1 MIVVQKYGGSSI
13 ADKERI
19 LNVAKKIKKRIEK
32 GDKVV
37 VIVSAMGNTTDN
49 LIRLAK
55 SLSKNPHPREMD
67 MLLTTGEQISIA
79 LLSIAL
85 IELGIKAK
93 SFNAFQ
99 LNIKTTHDFTKAR
112 IKDIDSNK
120 ILKELELNSV
130 VIVAGF
136 QGVTENGDLTTLGRG
151 GSDTT
156 AVAIAAKLGSHCE
169 IYSDVDGIYTS
180 DPRIIPNAK
189 KLKYI
194 TYDDA
199 LELSSLGAKVL
210 HSRSVELAKKY
221 NVKLYCASS
230 FSEKEGTW
238 VIDKLPEWLEQPVV
252 SGATIEKDQVKI
264 TLNNL
269 PKDNKVIEKIFEIL
283 SDKKINIDMI
293 SMITSNKNIHL
304 SFSVLNDL
312 RKTIEESIKTI
323 DSSIDISYEGMFDKV
338 SIVGVGMKSSPGVAA
353 RFFKVLTDNG
363 IIPELVTT
371 SEIKISVLVSKKNSE
386 KLLKKLVDEFSL
398 GGWKYVFIEH
408 L

>member
-1 MIVVQKYGGSSI
+1 MIVVQKYGGSSV
-13 ADKERI
+13 ADKDRI
-19 LNVAKKIKKRIEK
+19 LNVANRIKNRIEQ

-37 VIVSAMGNTTDN
+37 VIVSAMGKTTDN
-49 LIRLAK
+49 LINLAK
-55 SLSKNPHPREMD
+55 SISKNPPPREMD

-85 IELGIKAK
+85 NELGIKAK

-120 ILKELELNSV
+120 ILKELEENSV

-136 QGVTENGDLTTLGRG
+136 QGITESGDLTTLGRG

-156 AVAIAAKLGSHCE
+156 AVAVAAKLGVNCE
-169 IYSDVDGIYTS
+169 IYSDVDGIYTC
-180 DPRIIPNAK
+180 DPRIVPNAK

-194 TYDDA
+194 TFDDA

-230 FSEKEGTW
+230 FTDEEGTW
-238 VIDKLPEWLEQPVV
+238 VVDKLPEWLEQPVV
-252 SGATIEKDQVKI
+252 TGATIEKDQIKI

-269 PKDNKVIEKIFEIL
+269 PKENEIIERIFETL
-283 SDKKINIDMI
+283 SNKRINIDMI
-293 SMITSNKNIHL
+293 SMFTDKGNIHL

-312 RKTIEESIKTI
+312 RQTIEESIEKI
-323 DSSIDISYEGMFDKV
+323 DPSIEVLYQGMFDKV

-353 RFFKVLTDNG
+353 RFFKVLSKND

-371 SEIKISVLVSKKNSE
+371 SEIKISVLVSKDKSE
-386 KLLKKLVDEFSL
+386 QLLKELAKEFSL
-398 GGWKYVFIEH
+398 GG
-408 L
+408 

>member
-19 LNVAKKIKKRIEK
+19 LNVANKIKKRIEK

-398 GGWKYVFIEH
+398 GG
-408 L
+408 

>member
-19 LNVAKKIKKRIEK
+19 LNVANKIKKRIEK

>member
-19 LNVAKKIKKRIEK
+19 LNVANKIKKRIEK

-85 IELGIKAK
+85 IDLGIKAK

-398 GGWKYVFIEH
+398 GG
-408 L
+408 

>member
-19 LNVAKKIKKRIEK
+19 LNVADKIKKRIEK

-85 IELGIKAK
+85 IDLGIKAK

-398 GGWKYVFIEH
+398 GG
-408 L
+408 

>member
-19 LNVAKKIKKRIEK
+19 LNVANKIKKRIEK

-85 IELGIKAK
+85 IDLGIKAK

>member
-1 MIVVQKYGGSSI
+1 MIVVQKYGGSSV

-19 LNVAKKIKKRIEK
+19 LNVANKIKKRIEK

-37 VIVSAMGNTTDN
+37 VIVSAMGKTTDN
-49 LIRLAK
+49 LIQLAK

-85 IELGIKAK
+85 NELGVKAK

-120 ILKELELNSV
+120 ILKELESNSV

-136 QGVTENGDLTTLGRG
+136 QGVTESGDLTTLGRG
-151 GSDTT
+151 GSDTS
-156 AVAIAAKLGSHCE
+156 AVAFAAKLGTTCE
-169 IYSDVDGIYTS
+169 IYSDVEGIFTC

-189 KLKYI
+189 KLKFI

-210 HSRSVELAKKY
+210 HSRAVELAKKY

-230 FSEKEGTW
+230 FTDKEGTW
-238 VIDKLPEWLEQPVV
+238 VVDKLPEWLEQPVV
-252 SGATIEKDQVKI
+252 SGATIEKDQVKV

-269 PKDNKVIEKIFEIL
+269 PKDNKEIEKIFEIL
-283 SDKKINIDMI
+283 SDKNINIDMI
-293 SMITSNKNIHL
+293 SMITSENNIHL

-312 RKTIEESIKTI
+312 RETIEESIKTI
-323 DSSIDISYEGMFDKV
+323 DPAIEISYQGMFDKV

-353 RFFKVLTDNG
+353 RFFKVLSENN

-371 SEIKISVLVSKKNSE
+371 SEIKISVLVSKEKSE
-386 KLLKKLVDEFSL
+386 KLLEKLVEEFSL
-398 GGWKYVFIEH
+398 GG
-408 L
+408 

>member
-1 MIVVQKYGGSSI
+1 MIVVQKYGGSSV

-19 LNVAKKIKKRIEK
+19 LNVANKIKKRIEK

-37 VIVSAMGNTTDN
+37 VIVSAMGKTTDN
-49 LIRLAK
+49 LIQLAK

-85 IELGIKAK
+85 NELGVKAK

-120 ILKELELNSV
+120 ILKELESNSV

-136 QGVTENGDLTTLGRG
+136 QGVTESGDLTTLGRG
-151 GSDTT
+151 GSDTS
-156 AVAIAAKLGSHCE
+156 AVAVAAKLGTTCE
-169 IYSDVDGIYTS
+169 IYSDVEGIYTC

-189 KLKYI
+189 KLKFI

-210 HSRSVELAKKY
+210 HSRAVELAKKY

-230 FSEKEGTW
+230 FTDKEGTW
-238 VIDKLPEWLEQPVV
+238 VVDKLPEWLEQPVV
-252 SGATIEKDQVKI
+252 SGATIEKDQVKV
-264 TLNNL
+264 TLNDL
-269 PKDNKVIEKIFEIL
+269 PKDNKEIEKIFEIL
-283 SDKKINIDMI
+283 SDKNINIDMI
-293 SMITSNKNIHL
+293 SMITSENNIHL

-312 RKTIEESIKTI
+312 RETIEESIKTI
-323 DSSIDISYEGMFDKV
+323 DPAIEISYQGMFDKV

-353 RFFKVLTDNG
+353 RFFKVISENN

-371 SEIKISVLVSKKNSE
+371 SEIKISVLVSKEKSE
-386 KLLKKLVDEFSL
+386 KLLEKLVEEFSL
-398 GGWKYVFIEH
+398 GG
-408 L
+408 

>member
-1 MIVVQKYGGSSI
+1 MIVVQKYGGSSV

-19 LNVAKKIKKRIEK
+19 LNVANKIKKRIEK

-37 VIVSAMGNTTDN
+37 VIVSAMGKTTDN
-49 LIRLAK
+49 LIQLAK

-85 IELGIKAK
+85 NELGVKAK

-120 ILKELELNSV
+120 ILKELESNSV

-136 QGVTENGDLTTLGRG
+136 QGVTESGDLTTLGRG
-151 GSDTT
+151 GSDTS
-156 AVAIAAKLGSHCE
+156 AVAVAAKLGTTCE
-169 IYSDVDGIYTS
+169 IYSDVEGIYTC

-189 KLKYI
+189 KLKFI

-210 HSRSVELAKKY
+210 HSRAVELAKKY

-230 FSEKEGTW
+230 FTDKEGTW
-238 VIDKLPEWLEQPVV
+238 VVDKLPEWLEQPVV
-252 SGATIEKDQVKI
+252 SGATIEKDQVKV
-264 TLNNL
+264 TLNDL
-269 PKDNKVIEKIFEIL
+269 PKDNKEIEKIFEIL
-283 SDKKINIDMI
+283 SDKNINIDMI
-293 SMITSNKNIHL
+293 SMITSENNIHL

-312 RKTIEESIKTI
+312 RETIEESIKTI
-323 DSSIDISYEGMFDKV
+323 DPTIEISYQGMFDKV

-353 RFFKVLTDNG
+353 RFFKVISENN

-371 SEIKISVLVSKKNSE
+371 SEIKISVLVSKEKSE
-386 KLLKKLVDEFSL
+386 KLLEKLVEEFSL
-398 GGWKYVFIEH
+398 GG
-408 L
+408 

>member
-1 MIVVQKYGGSSI
+1 MIVVQKYGGSSV

-19 LNVAKKIKKRIEK
+19 LNVANKIKKRIEK

-37 VIVSAMGNTTDN
+37 VIVSAMGKTTDN
-49 LIRLAK
+49 LIQLAK

-85 IELGIKAK
+85 NELGVKAK

-120 ILKELELNSV
+120 ILKELESNSV

-136 QGVTENGDLTTLGRG
+136 QGVTESGDLTTLGRG
-151 GSDTT
+151 GSDTS
-156 AVAIAAKLGSHCE
+156 AVAVAAKLGTTCE
-169 IYSDVDGIYTS
+169 IYSDVEGIYTC

-189 KLKYI
+189 KLKFI

-210 HSRSVELAKKY
+210 HSRAVELAKKY

-230 FSEKEGTW
+230 FTDKEGTW
-238 VIDKLPEWLEQPVV
+238 VVDKLPEWLEQPVV
-252 SGATIEKDQVKI
+252 SGATIEKDQVKV

-269 PKDNKVIEKIFEIL
+269 PKDNKEIEKIFEIL
-283 SDKKINIDMI
+283 SDKNINIDMI
-293 SMITSNKNIHL
+293 SMITSENNIHL

-312 RKTIEESIKTI
+312 RETIEESIKTI
-323 DSSIDISYEGMFDKV
+323 DPAIEISYQGMFDKV

-353 RFFKVLTDNG
+353 RFFKVLSENN

-371 SEIKISVLVSKKNSE
+371 SEIKISVLVSKEKSE
-386 KLLKKLVDEFSL
+386 KLLEKLVEEFSL
-398 GGWKYVFIEH
+398 GG
-408 L
+408 